1 MGTPAVAEVWS
12 DLCRIGTS
20 RYFRAGDYLLRR
32 DDTSTGL
39 VAVEQGLCKVIDVDV
54 DGHEVIV
61 AIRGPGDV
69 FGETSALTE
78 RARTASVVAVQ
89 PVKAAMVSRRE
100 FDAYLDGSARAGRLV
115 ATMLAE
121 RVIET
126 NRPAMAAHRQVHER
140 LADRIHLLA
149 ERFGEHTA
157 YGVEL
162 NVPLTHDDFSSW
174 IGATRAVTTRAMGT
188 LRDRELIDF
197 GRGWLRVLDLEGLR
211 KLGVDGGDL

>member
-1 MGTPAVAEVWS
+1 MGSPAVAEVWS
-12 DLCRIGTS
+12 DLCEIGTS
-20 RYFRAGDYLLRR
+20 RHFRAGDYLLRR

-39 VAVEQGLCKVIDVDV
+39 IAVESGLCKVIDVDA

-69 FGETSALTE
+69 FGETSALTA

-100 FDAYLDGSARAGRLV
+100 FDSYLDGSARAGRLV

-140 LADRIHLLA
+140 LADRIHMLA

-157 YGVEL
+157 HGVEL
-162 NVPLTHDDFSSW
+162 HVPLTHDDFSSW

-197 GRGWLRVLDLEGLR
+197 GRGWLRVVDLEGLR
-211 KLGVDGGDL
+211 KLGVDGGDI